1 MSRPSKNRAT
11 SPIRY
16 AILVFII
23 LSLAAFL
30 RIYKLG
36 SIPYGIYCDEA
47 ANGYDSFCILKT
59 GADMHGRTLPF
70 IIKHHDIDFIESL
83 YVYLSVP
90 FIALFNLSIF
100 STRFLAA
107 FIGTLTVLSV
117 FFLTREL
124 FGKNTALIAALLIAL
139 SPWHL
144 HFSRIAFRAILAPFF
159 ITTGLYFFFR
169 GLRKPVFLVSSAVF
183 FGLALNSYTAAKI
196 SVPLMLAVL
205 FILYRRKIAFQ
216 LAHNKTFARCAVF
229 STFILFFLALASYF
243 PLLIYKNP
251 HIGGISI
258 FSTEENPLF
267 FFIRNF
273 GKHLSPGFLFISGDT
288 NLRHSI
294 PGFGQYLHIT
304 AIFLAS
310 GIIYAFKFR
319 KKNLIL
325 LVSFFLAG
333 LVPSALTNDFVP
345 HALRAITS
353 VPFLEIL
360 ASYGAVRL
368 YGFLLNK
375 KFIYKTFA
383 AALISFLFL
392 FDAAYFVHD
401 YFLRYPLASRDF
413 FQGPSMDA
421 LNYAKTL
428 SSNYEYIVLSDKLVY
443 PYILPL
449 FFDKIN
455 PNPRLRKNK
464 IKYIISMKN
473 VDDTYRVFK
482 GKALFIVKADELPGE
497 EPIYCILNRN
507 NRFVLKVLGTVPN

>member
-59 GADMHGRTLPF
+59 GADMNGRTLPF

-229 STFILFFLALASYF
+229 STFILFFSRVGILFPAFDLQKSPYWWNFYF
-243 PLLIYKNP
+243 LNRRKSVISFHPQLFQAPIAQFSV
-251 HIGGISI
+251 HIGRHKPQAQHTGFRSVSAHYGN
-258 FSTEENPLF
+258 FSYLRNY
-267 FFIRNF
+267 IRF
-273 GKHLSPGFLFISGDT
+273 
-288 NLRHSI
+288 
-294 PGFGQYLHIT
+294 
-304 AIFLAS
+304 
-310 GIIYAFKFR
+310 
-319 KKNLIL
+319 
-325 LVSFFLAG
+325 
-333 LVPSALTNDFVP
+333 
-345 HALRAITS
+345 
-353 VPFLEIL
+353 
-360 ASYGAVRL
+360 
-368 YGFLLNK
+368 
-375 KFIYKTFA
+375 
-383 AALISFLFL
+383 
-392 FDAAYFVHD
+392 
-401 YFLRYPLASRDF
+401 
-413 FQGPSMDA
+413 
-421 LNYAKTL
+421 
-428 SSNYEYIVLSDKLVY
+428 
-443 PYILPL
+443 
-449 FFDKIN
+449 
-455 PNPRLRKNK
+455 
-464 IKYIISMKN
+464 
-473 VDDTYRVFK
+473 
-482 GKALFIVKADELPGE
+482 
-497 EPIYCILNRN
+497 
-507 NRFVLKVLGTVPN
+507 